1 MIDLIEKTGEDLQ
14 MRKKLAASVLMMA
27 MAFSLAA
34 CTQDTA
40 QIESTEMVE
49 ETVQEVVTIE
59 NVTSTETL
67 TVLGDSVDMEI
78 SYPKVRGLNDQILM
92 ERINKTI
99 RQAFRSENALL
110 AGEANVI
117 EQSYEVT
124 HQSDEWIS
132 IRFDFTTDPSGD
144 GKQTYQLFTSFTV
157 DMTTGEPILF
167 HSRWSELTK
176 ENQLAFET
184 LLTDSLA
191 EGEVSPI
198 TGPETFPEA
207 YINGESLVVYYYD
220 NEMKEVQLPL
230 KNAMTLLI
238 GKEN

>member
-124 HQSDEWIS
+124 HQSKEWIS